1 MIEIGPALAKIIG
14 MSMVGIICIVAL
26 VLNR

>member
-1 MIEIGPALAKIIG
+1 MIEIGPELAKIIG
-14 MSMVGIICIVAL
+14 MSMVCIICIVAL